1 MIHPLIKNRHTS
13 AFYFIR
19 QNFHQKSSFFVY
31 RGYHNGLKKPY
42 RGSMISLIRLS
53 IVMLRENLQ
62 VFLKCA
68 ITPIARATSDVL
80 AVTSLAFAYDI
91 L

>member
-1 MIHPLIKNRHTS
+1 
-13 AFYFIR
+13 
-19 QNFHQKSSFFVY
+19 
-31 RGYHNGLKKPY
+31 
-42 RGSMISLIRLS
+42 MISLIRLS